1 VTNLARCHY
10 PMMLYDVTILGL
22 LFVGG
27 LWAGAQNALAGGG
40 SFVTLPILM
49 LTGLDARLANLTSTV
64 ALFPGQIVA
73 GIQGRAMARGSI
85 PGGGASSMGALAA
98 INLSGGAIGAGL
110 LLATS
115 SRTFADLV
123 PWLVLFATCL
133 YIASSFAPREQA
145 TPRTPRPILFGAAQF
160 LIAIYGGY
168 FGGGNGFLMLAALS
182 LAGVASRSAVALK
195 NILLA
200 LINAAAMLVFVL
212 SASAV
217 LDKAAVV
224 GAGALLGG
232 IAGVWVLRRIDERIL
247 RAVVAAIGLTLT
259 AWLFAVG

>member
-1 VTNLARCHY
+1 
-10 PMMLYDVTILGL
+10 MLDDVSILGL
-22 LFVGG
+22 LLVGG

-40 SFVTLPILM
+40 AFVTLPILM
-49 LTGLDARLANLTSTV
+49 STGLDARLANLTSTV
-64 ALFPGQIVA
+64 ALFPGQVVA
-73 GIQGRAMARGSI
+73 GMQGRAMARGSM
-85 PGGGASSMGALAA
+85 PTGGASSMGALAA

-110 LLATS
+110 LLVTP

-133 YIASSFAPREQA
+133 FIASSLDPREQA
-145 TPRTPRPILFGAAQF
+145 TLRTPRPILFGAAQF
-160 LIAIYGGY
+160 FIAIYGGY
-168 FGGGNGFLMLAALS
+168 FGGGNGLLTIAALS
-182 LAGVASRSAVALK
+182 LTGVASRSAVALK
-195 NILLA
+195 NIFLA

-212 SASAV
+212 SARAV

-247 RAVVAAIGLTLT
+247 RAIVAAIGLALT
-259 AWLFAVG
+259 AWLFNVN